1 MLELYLAIAL
11 FGLGS
16 YLNNTPSE
24 NTVPTKIK
32 VEDAPVAKA
41 PTQASNR
48 CEKIVPRSFAEFLDP
63 ETKKLYEKANYL
75 PNRQIGE
82 KYPDDKESVNVD
94 AIVSNL
100 TGTQITKEEFM
111 INDQGTQMLP
121 FFGGK
126 ITQNLSEQ
134 ASASKL
140 AIHTGEDKLLN
151 THKKETK
158 PKFKPSKKLSWMN
171 GSPNMNETLQD
182 RYNASNLRTGEL
194 PFEQVKVASGL
205 NNKDGKTGKGGF
217 HQTDINDIIR
227 ASYKGIDDLNV
238 RQQITYTTPLNP
250 ASKISKRQNTTTI
263 SKNRPETAFH
273 RTMADLFKTIGSTI
287 KHSFRENF
295 EARDKQKKLSRQ
307 EFGNSSVVVIKP
319 KTIANTQE
327 SRRNTYENSGM
338 RNVKINDGW
347 SIEGETADYGKN
359 GYNLL
364 PNERDTTQYNTYSS
378 NLGSIVKSITAPL
391 SDMLKIT
398 KKQNTIGNPRP
409 NGNMKAQM
417 PQKQTVYDTNDVART
432 TIKETLIHNSRK
444 GNVKGPV
451 KLTVY
456 DPNDVAKTTIKE
468 TLIHNNRKGNVGV
481 GKKAPKVYDYDTKPK
496 ITIRNTLEQVD
507 YRKNEYSA
515 NIPDAPTVH
524 NQDHAKKTVRET
536 TEDNVHHT
544 NLRYIKDA
552 GYTIDPADAPATNK
566 QFLSDKEYIGGAGY
580 KNGNHSNY
588 DAANNASLNITKELL
603 AKGRKPM
610 GSNVKIVNGKDK
622 LNILYKKQMGGIN
635 AERIEKGRVYE
646 QISSNDTIVYSNMRN
661 PLSEEDRMTSDLLD
675 AYKSNPYTQSLSS
688 F

>member
-11 FGLGS
+11 FGFGS
-16 YLNNTPSE
+16 YLNKSNSEPIKKTPTRS
-24 NTVPTKIK
+24 IK
-32 VEDAPVAKA
+32 DKLAEIKPIEKK
-41 PTQASNR
+41 
-48 CEKIVPRSFAEFLDP
+48 CEKIVPRSFVEFLDP
-63 ETKKLYEKANYL
+63 ATKKIYEKENYVE
-75 PNRQIGE
+75 NRQKGE
-82 KYPDDKESVNVD
+82 DPHPKTGKQENS
-94 AIVSNL
+94 IVSNL
-100 TGTQITKEEFM
+100 TGVPITKEHFM
-111 INDQGTQMLP
+111 VNDQGTQMLP

-126 ITQNLSEQ
+126 ITQNLSDN

-140 AIHTGEDKLLN
+140 AIHTGEDKMLN
-151 THKKETK
+151 LHKIETK
-158 PKFKPSKKLSWMN
+158 PKFKPSKNLSWNN
-171 GSPNMNETLQD
+171 GTPIMTDFLQE
-182 RYNASNLRTGEL
+182 RLNVSELKTGVL
-194 PFEQVKVASGL
+194 PVKQVQVAAGL
-205 NNKDGKTGKGGF
+205 NDKNGISGKGGN
-217 HQTDINDIIR
+217 HQYDINEIMR

-238 RQQITYTTPLNP
+238 RQHISYTTPLAPSTNI
-250 ASKISKRQNTTTI
+250 AKSQKQSTI
-263 SKNRPETAFH
+263 YKNRPETSFH

-307 EFGNSSVVVIKP
+307 EFGNSSVVTVKP
-319 KTIANTQE
+319 KTIVNTQE

-338 RNVKINDGW
+338 RNVKINEGW
-347 SIEGETADYGKN
+347 SIEGETADYGKT

-391 SDMLKIT
+391 SDVLKIT

-409 NGNMKAQM
+409 NGNMNAQI
-417 PQKQTVYDTNDVART
+417 PSKQTVYDTNDVART

-444 GNVKGPV
+444 GNIKGPV

-468 TLIHNNRKGNVGV
+468 TLIHNSRKGNVGTS
-481 GKKAPKVYDYDTKPK
+481 KKAPTIYDYDTKPK

-515 NIPDAPTVH
+515 SIPDAPTIH
-524 NQDHAKKTVRET
+524 NQDDAKKTIRET

-544 NLRYIKDA
+544 NVRYIKDA
-552 GYTIDPADAPATNK
+552 GYTIDPAEAPATNK
-566 QFLSDKEYIGGAGY
+566 QFLSDNEYTGGAGY
-580 KNGNHSNY
+580 KSGGQSNY
-588 DAANNASLNITKELL
+588 NTANSASLNINKELI

-622 LNILYKKQMGGIN
+622 LNILYKKQLSGVN
-635 AERIEKGRVYE
+635 AERIEKGKVYE
-646 QISSNDTIVYSNMRN
+646 TITRNDTTVYSNMRN
-661 PLSEEDRMTSDLLD
+661 PLSEEDRMTTDLLD
-675 AYKSNPYTQSLSS
+675 AYKTNPYTQSLSS